1 MMIHLLKPSIIN
13 SFLIGVTVLTN
24 IWAMTHDENA
34 HPDPYSFKPERFLDE
49 HGKVMEDRV
58 LAFGFGRR

>member
-1 MMIHLLKPSIIN
+1 MI
-13 SFLIGVTVLTN
+13 TN
-24 IWAMTHDENA
+24 IWAMTHDESV

-49 HGKVMEDRV
+49 HGNVVEDRV